1 MEGHKGS
8 KQKLPEKGIMQ
19 KLSLVEKWTRNI
31 LFQTELLCSQFA
43 ETAKCRNI
51 ALLLKKKTVSVNETF
66 YYLNCWISQ

>member
-31 LFQTELLCSQFA
+31 LLQTELLCSQFA
-43 ETAKCRNI
+43 ETAKCRNT
-51 ALLLKKKTVSVNETF
+51 ALLLKNPKQSVSVKTS
-66 YYLNCWISQ
+66 IT

>member
-8 KQKLPEKGIMQ
+8 IQKLPEKGITQ

-31 LFQTELLCSQFA
+31 LFQTEKLCNQFA

-51 ALLLKKKTVSVNETF
+51 ALLLKKPQAASVKTF
-66 YYLNCWISQ
+66 II